1 MSTEQVARGVSMKP
15 HRLLALL
22 ALVVVAGGTAPGAS
36 SDTCRDTDVV
46 FYTTDTAR
54 LATELSKSGSAC
66 TDYYLSV
73 TPTAP
78 GGPRPGPLTTLRPL
92 GPRFHGMPEVRFENW
107 AGYAG
112 THGWYAAGVEFRR
125 QMRTVG
131 YDVSLGDTWAIN
143 EIGAPSNKGMGVAVF
158 RDTGT
163 ARRDFLDFVRGLY
176 TGDDGIPSP
185 GLVFVADPLQVTS
198 DLAHYEQELAAW
210 YADAAFWEELG
221 QYVRFWAQETYADAT
236 AWGVPGST
244 LADRSAYLNDYFLH
258 GIRLAQRNDGSTAAA
273 RAFLARAYTPI
284 GNASYRWP
292 APDTISGIGFG
303 KTDIGLPG
311 MLSFVSAQTHALR
324 ATTGDRFGFAV
335 VPQSA
340 VAADTVAVES
350 RIGAAIKAS
359 ESDAAGACGSSGV
372 LCDAVVAGA
381 SFNDAWKVFANTLEG
396 SPVTVQVSPGVSTGF
411 PVVTARGSTWVETA
425 ALSAPAPAGFQA
437 LTGTLEQQLA
447 TTAGYGGPVEVCVEY
462 DAGAYEGFAPRLF
475 QRTVDGW
482 SDVTTSIGASAV
494 CGRIAALGTVA
505 VFAGDPTPPVIV
517 PTVAGQLGSNGWY
530 TGDVTVTWSVIDPQS
545 ALVTSGCS
553 LTTITA
559 DTSGTT
565 LTCTATSDGGTSSAS
580 ITVKRDATP
589 PAVMCVPTPARL
601 WPPNGK
607 LVPVSVDMAVA
618 DATSGPGAFRLVAVG
633 ANGDREDITGFEVG
647 TSDVA
652 VVLRAERIGTE
663 SERVYSLSYTAHDL
677 AGNAAECVA
686 TVVVPHDQ
694 RD

>member
-1 MSTEQVARGVSMKP
+1 MKP

-22 ALVVVAGGTAPGAS
+22 ALALVLVAGGTAPGAS

-46 FYTTDTAR
+46 FYTTDTMR

-66 TDYYLSV
+66 ADYYLSV
-73 TPTAP
+73 TPTTP
-78 GGPRPGPLTTLRPL
+78 GGPRPGPLPTLRSL

-112 THGWYAAGVEFRR
+112 TNGWFAAGVEFRR

-143 EIGAPSNKGMGVAVF
+143 EIGAPSVKGMGVAVF
-158 RDTGT
+158 RNIGS

-185 GLVFVADPLQVTS
+185 GLVFVADPLQVTG
-198 DLAHYEQELAAW
+198 DLAQYEQELAAW

-273 RAFLARAYTPI
+273 RAFLANAYTPV

-292 APDTISGIGFG
+292 APDTTSGIGYG

-324 ATTGDRFGFAV
+324 SSTGDRFGFAV

-340 VAADTVAVES
+340 APAETIAVES

-359 ESDAAGACGSSGV
+359 ESDPGGACGSSGFS
-372 LCDAVVAGA
+372 CDAAVAGA
-381 SFNDAWKVFANTLEG
+381 TFNDAWKVFANTLEG
-396 SPVTVQVSPGVSTGF
+396 SQVAVQLSPDVAVAF
-411 PVVTARGSTWVETA
+411 PSVTARGSTWVESA
-425 ALSAPAPAGFQA
+425 PLSAPAPARFRA
-437 LTGTLEQQLA
+437 LPGTLEQQLA
-447 TTAGYGGPVEVCVEY
+447 TTARYGGPIEVCVDY
-462 DAGAYEGFAPRLF
+462 DPGAYEGYTPRLF
-475 QRTVDGW
+475 EPAGHGW
-482 SDVTTSIGASAV
+482 NDVTTSIGVSAV
-494 CGRIAALGTVA
+494 CGRVAALGTVA
-505 VFAGDPTPPVIV
+505 VFAGDPTPPAIV
-517 PTVAGQLGSNGWY
+517 PTVEGQLGENGWY
-530 TGDVTVTWSVIDPQS
+530 TGDVTVTWSVVDPQS
-545 ALVTSGCS
+545 SVVTSGCA
-553 LTTITA
+553 TTKITA
-559 DTSGTT
+559 DTAGTT
-565 LTCTATSDGGTSSAS
+565 LTCIATSDGGTSSAS
-580 ITVKRDATP
+580 VTVRRDATP
-589 PAVMCVPTPARL
+589 PVVTCTPTPSRL

-607 LVPVSVDMAVA
+607 LVPVAVDVIVT
-618 DATSGPGAFRLVAVG
+618 DATSGPGAFRLAAAG
-633 ANGDREDITGFEVG
+633 ADHGDPEDIVGFELG
-647 TSDVA
+647 TADVA
-652 VVLRAERIGTE
+652 GTLRAERSGTE
-663 SERVYSLSYTAHDL
+663 AERAYALSYRAHDL
-677 AGNAAECVA
+677 AGNAAGCVA
-686 TVVVPHDQ
+686 TVVVPHDE
-694 RD
+694 RS